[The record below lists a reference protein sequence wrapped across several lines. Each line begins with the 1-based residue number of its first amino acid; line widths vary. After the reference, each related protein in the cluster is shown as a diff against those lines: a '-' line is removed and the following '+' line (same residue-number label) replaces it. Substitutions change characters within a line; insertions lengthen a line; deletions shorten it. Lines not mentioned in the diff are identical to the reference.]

1 MDYYECIVNCV
12 ACGVAC
18 RIFVAAVAHPVAHF
32 VAHGNSNFYEI
43 RTEIKNPAGGVTNI
57 HIGPHNPL
65 GRSPEDVV
73 QGAQFLVQKSNL

>member
-1 MDYYECIVNCV
+1 MSHVVSHV
-12 ACGVAC
+12 AYLSQLSH
-18 RIFVAAVAHPVAHF
+18 IQSHILSLHD
-32 VAHGNSNFYEI
+32 NSNFYEI

-57 HIGPHNPL
+57 NIGPHNPL